1 MKKEK
6 SVYSKEYF
14 DLFNSSIVKT
24 DNEKIK
30 EKLQEIKPTIL
41 HFKNNHNFSL
51 NKICEVMKSK
61 VIEDCNIKVDV
72 KKATFYKILVDVLGD
87 NVKQNK
93 VVVVPAVSNN
103 AIENTKEDAKED
115 KEKLTLD
122 KLYSID
128 VDFKG
133 VYYSFSNAKTLNN
146 VLVQM
151 FKMKLNKLNINE
163 EELNN
168 IEEIKIQLERI
179 KAFQNQVS

>member
-6 SVYSKEYF
+6 SIYSKEYF
-14 DLFNSSIVKT
+14 DLFNSSIVKS

-30 EKLQEIKPTIL
+30 EKLQEIKSTIL
-41 HFKNNHNFSL
+41 HFKKNHNFSL
-51 NKICEVMKSK
+51 NKICDVMRNK
-61 VIEDCNIKVDV
+61 VIEDCNIKVDI
-72 KKATFYKILVDVLGD
+72 KKATFYKILVDVLSD

-93 VVVVPAVSNN
+93 VVVVSAVSNN
-103 AIENTKEDAKED
+103 AIENHKEDVKED

-122 KLYSID
+122 KLFLLDS
-128 VDFKG
+128 DFKG

-151 FKMKLNKLNINE
+151 FNMKINKLNINE

-168 IEEIKIQLERI
+168 IEEIKIQLDRI
-179 KAFQNQVS
+179 KAFKNQVS